1 MVKNFSFATTAVLSI
16 FLVGLLF
23 SISKLNF
30 QTRTEV
36 KKNFIAPS
44 TKIQNFTFGYKDL
57 VTDFL
62 WIRVIQDFDFCSSE
76 IKTDNPYKVCVNKSW
91 LFKYMDVITTLSPSF
106 RMPYATGALALTV
119 LITDIE
125 GASIIFDRGTLEF
138 PTDWPILYRA
148 AYHAIIEE
156 KNFKKAAHLLIQ
168 AQKNGGPDWLVGLAG
183 RMLVK
188 SGELEMAKSLIN
200 HLNQTG
206 TKDQAKVYAER
217 IQKRIQE
224 YTKNQQ

>member
-16 FLVGLLF
+16 FLAGLLF
-23 SISKLNF
+23 SVSRLNF
-30 QTRTEV
+30 QTRTEE

-44 TKIQNFTFGYKDL
+44 AKIQNFTFGYKDL

-76 IKTDNPYKVCVNKSW
+76 IKTANPYKVCVNKSW
-91 LFKYMDVITTLSPSF
+91 LFKYLDVITILSPSF

-125 GASIIFDRGTLEF
+125 GASVIFDRGTLEF

-200 HLNQTG
+200 HLNETG
-206 TKDQAKVYAER
+206 TKDQANVYAER

>member
-16 FLVGLLF
+16 FLAGLLF
-23 SISKLNF
+23 SVSKLNF

-44 TKIQNFTFGYKDL
+44 AKIRNFTFGYKDL

-76 IKTDNPYKVCVNKSW
+76 IKTANPYKVCVNKSW
-91 LFKYMDVITTLSPSF
+91 LFKYLDVITILSPSF

-125 GASIIFDRGTLEF
+125 GASVIFDRGTLEF

-200 HLNQTG
+200 HLNETG
-206 TKDQAKVYAER
+206 IKDQTNVYAER